1 MDFHDFFRVRELI
14 QATILRELSV
24 YVEKPKSEDTGRF
37 IMVDLNDEGL
47 NFGVCFKWPKFWSLK
62 SKWIILNWELVI
74 GCIISIILVT

>member
-47 NFGVCFKWPKFWSLK
+47 NFGVCFK
-62 SKWIILNWELVI
+62 
-74 GCIISIILVT
+74 